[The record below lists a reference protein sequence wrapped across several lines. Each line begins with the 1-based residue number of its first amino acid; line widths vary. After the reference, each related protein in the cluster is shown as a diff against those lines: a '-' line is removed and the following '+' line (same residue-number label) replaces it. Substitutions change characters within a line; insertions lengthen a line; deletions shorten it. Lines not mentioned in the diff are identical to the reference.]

1 MAVLDSGYVVDQVI
15 VTAMSV
21 VLLVL
26 SVLQTYCER
35 LVLLCVCVIVCVGGC
50 VCA

>member
-1 MAVLDSGYVVDQVI
+1 VRDHVI

-35 LVLLCVCVIVCVGGC
+35 LVCCVCVIVCVC
-50 VCA
+50 VIK

>member
-1 MAVLDSGYVVDQVI
+1 VCVRDQVI

-35 LVLLCVCVIVCVGGC
+35 LVLLCVCVIVCVC
-50 VCA
+50 VIE

>member
-1 MAVLDSGYVVDQVI
+1 MLCVCDCVCVRDQVI
-15 VTAMSV
+15 VTAMRV

-35 LVLLCVCVIVCVGGC
+35 LVCCVLCVIVCV
-50 VCA
+50 